1 MKKNIFY
8 LIHNDLMMNRLVT
21 TLRRLEIDAISYTTN
36 NVLVIFDLMSIPCSD
51 LLMNAYFQMIER
63 SADLETYGNAETLK
77 ELAEEVY
84 DFLETFSEAEWKEMA

>member
-8 LIHNDLMMNRLVT
+8 LIHNDLLMNRLVT
-21 TLRRLEIDAISYTTN
+21 TLRRLDIDAISYTTN
-36 NVLVIFDLMSIPCSD
+36 NVLVIFDLMSIPSSD

-63 SADLETYGNAETLK
+63 SADLEAYSNSETLK

-84 DFLETFSEAEWKEMA
+84 GFLETFSEAAWKEMA